1 MAKVAAAAG
10 RPQTPFFGAP
20 SAQRSNCER
29 RSSQRNIAGSTTP
42 SGKSNAMPAEVA
54 VILIQLVSS
63 AFPKRMV
70 ISPQMVLPVSNPFL
84 PDSPAIEVNSLRKT
98 YRDGLLGR
106 QRVEALRGVTFS
118 VSRGSIFGLLGPN
131 GAGKTTLI
139 KILLGIVHKSAGSA
153 SLLGHPAGDR
163 RGRCSVGYLPENHRI
178 PRHHTGDT
186 ALEYYGCLSG
196 MSVRDVRRRGPEL
209 LAQVG
214 LSAWGKASVKSY
226 SKGMLQRLGLAQALL
241 HEPELIVLDEPT
253 DGVDPVGRSEMR
265 TLLRRLKDQGK
276 TIFIN
281 SHLLQEVELVC
292 DRVAILVKGE
302 VRREGLIKEI
312 TQRAEAEIELTL
324 AGQEPAIRAAL
335 KTWNVADW
343 SAPAA
348 GQFRAVL
355 RIGDQPDV
363 DRCLDAL
370 RAAAVSIVE
379 LRRRRDTLEDA
390 FLGIVTKPK

>member
-1 MAKVAAAAG
+1 MVPWIRNSG
-10 RPQTPFFGAP
+10 EFRYDH
-20 SAQRSNCER
+20 NCR
-29 RSSQRNIAGSTTP
+29 ISPPLT
-42 SGKSNAMPAEVA
+42 GKNNAVVPEV
-54 VILIQLVSS
+54 VVFLFPLVSS
-63 AFPKRMV
+63 PSSKRPPY
-70 ISPQMVLPVSNPFL
+70 SPLMVLPVSNPFL

-98 YRDGLLGR
+98 YRDGFLGR
-106 QRVEALRGVTFS
+106 RRVEALRGVTFS
-118 VSRGSIFGLLGPN
+118 VTRGSIFGLLGPN

-139 KILLGIVHKSAGSA
+139 KILLGIVHKTGGRA
-153 SLLGHPAGDR
+153 SLLGHPSGDR
-163 RGRCSVGYLPENHRI
+163 RGRRSVGYLPENHRI
-178 PRHHTGDT
+178 PRHHTGNT

-196 MSVRDVRRRGPEL
+196 MSVRDVRRRAPEL
-209 LAQVG
+209 LTQVG
-214 LSAWGKASVKSY
+214 LSAWGKTSVKNY
-226 SKGMLQRLGLAQALL
+226 SKGMLQRLGLAQALI
-241 HEPELIVLDEPT
+241 HEPDLIVLDEPT

-302 VRREGLIKEI
+302 VRREGLIQDI

-324 AGQEPAIRAAL
+324 AGPEPAVRSAL
-335 KTWNVADW
+335 ETWNLAEW
-343 SAPAA
+343 GTPAA

-355 RIGDQPDV
+355 RIGDQAEV

-370 RAAAVSIVE
+370 RAAGVSIVE

-390 FLGIVTKPK
+390 FMGIVTKPK